1 MSQPAP
7 PCVLIAIM
15 KKAMARNVLLTVGTW
30 SVAETLVWLLS
41 FLLPFSGF
49 TFRGDLGT
57 VLLWVWLGVP
67 HLLAAIIAANT
78 LVWVTDRQRPLSW
91 LLGLSA
97 LFLYSESMHAWRQL
111 RRPWHEP
118 HTVPDNIGIAIATI
132 VPAFTCLVIGIWW
145 KKRLARKDIPIAE
158 APRSDC

>member
-1 MSQPAP
+1 
-7 PCVLIAIM
+7 M

-41 FLLPFSGF
+41 FLLPLSGF

-57 VLLWVWLGVP
+57 VLRWVWLGVP
-67 HLLAAIIAANT
+67 HLLAAIIASNT
-78 LVWVTDRQRPLSW
+78 LVWATDRQKPLSW
-91 LLGLSA
+91 ILSLSA

-111 RRPWHEP
+111 GRPRHEP
-118 HTVPDNIGIAIATI
+118 HTVPDYIGIAIATI
-132 VPAFTCLVIGIWW
+132 VPALTCLLIGIWW
-145 KKRLARKDIPIAE
+145 KKRLARKDFPIVD